1 VTDSRNE
8 FLPAILSAISE
19 AIIAADADGRI
30 LLLNEAAERFC
41 GWPSAEAEGR
51 SFTDVV
57 NLIGERSGD
66 SLGNPIP
73 RLLAGEVFPSE
84 TEGAL
89 MVSRDGS
96 RRLVAV
102 TGSIPKMESAMSHG
116 IVIVIRDI
124 TGEVRQ
130 AEEVQKAQRLDSL
143 ARMAG
148 GIAHDFNNLLTG
160 IFGFLGLAQLEVEPG
175 SRVANRLAQAGKGLE
190 RARELST
197 KLLTFSRG
205 GVLSTSRLSLPGLI
219 REAVRFALCG
229 SSITATFAIPDDLA
243 PVKADEQLL
252 TQIFH
257 TLALHAASVTKP
269 GSSISVKADTRQI
282 SRKSGLPLN
291 TGPYVCITIHDKGPS
306 ISRETRQHLFD
317 PFFHM
322 QPGND
327 GFNLAFCYAQM
338 RHQGGLLTSDAA
350 PEGGSLYQIWL
361 PASTTPILRRQ
372 HPKPAAI
379 TGPVGAGIRRRVLVL
394 DDDPL
399 VRDTL
404 MAILER
410 LGYEAE
416 GAATGDEAVV
426 RLQAAQDSGNSFA
439 LAFLD
444 LTVQG
449 GKGARET
456 LPHLLEIDPRLISV
470 LTSGHSASPFVADCH
485 RHGFAAALV
494 KPFDIDT
501 VEKLMAK
508 LLPIRS

>member
-1 VTDSRNE
+1 MTASRNE
-8 FLPAILSAISE
+8 FLPAILAAISE
-19 AIIAADADGRI
+19 AIIAADAEGRI
-30 LLLNEAAERFC
+30 LLLNEAAERFS
-41 GWPSAEAEGR
+41 GWSSAEAEGR
-51 SFTDVV
+51 SFTDVIHLV
-57 NLIGERSGD
+57 GERSGD

-89 MVSRDGS
+89 MVSRNGS
-96 RRLVAV
+96 HRLVAIS
-102 TGSIPKMESAMSHG
+102 GALPKAESAMSDG
-116 IVIVIRDI
+116 IVVVIRDI

-160 IFGFLGLAQLEVEPG
+160 FFGFLGLAQLEVEPG
-175 SRVANRLAQAGKGLE
+175 SRIAERLTQAGKGLE

-243 PVKADEQLL
+243 PVKADEKLL
-252 TQIFH
+252 TQILH
-257 TLALHAASVTKP
+257 TIALHAAGVTRA
-269 GSSISVKADTRQI
+269 GGSISVKADTRQI
-282 SRKSGLPLN
+282 TRKSGLPLN
-291 TGPYVCITIHDKGPS
+291 TGSYVCVTIRDEGPN

-317 PFFHM
+317 PFFHVL
-322 QPGND
+322 PDSG
-327 GFNLAFCYAQM
+327 GFNLAFCYTQM
-338 RHQGGLLTSDAA
+338 RHQGGLLTTDAA

-361 PASTTPILRRQ
+361 PASTSSILPRQ
-372 HPKPAAI
+372 HLKQAVA
-379 TGPVGAGIRRRVLVL
+379 TGAGAAGPRRRVLVL
-394 DDDPL
+394 DDETL
-399 VRDTL
+399 VRDSLT
-404 MAILER
+404 AILER
-410 LGYEAE
+410 LGYETE
-416 GAATGDEAVV
+416 GAATGEEAVA

-444 LTVQG
+444 LTIQG

-470 LTSGHSASPFVADCH
+470 ITSGHSASPFVTDCR

-494 KPFDIDT
+494 KPFDIDA

-508 LLPIRS
+508 LLPRG